1 MSAEVG
7 PQGGAAEVHW
17 PPRVTKERLRR
28 LYASEAAGM
37 LDEELL
43 DEVGITLYLR
53 CRAIL
58 DVYSALHRGMV
69 RCPRCEREQRD
80 TWVARE
86 QATRRN
92 PDPPIQCAT
101 CGWAT
106 TWNAYEA
113 TFRRRQLN
121 PGGATDY
128 FRAFLE
134 QYPRCGTPRARMLA
148 IDRLIH
154 EFHYSLRADP
164 SMPTRPAAVNLIDGR
179 LTDIVPF
186 LDALSDG
193 IVTPEMVATRRAWE
207 QTVDRW
213 ASQWATWADWRRR
226 QAEDDGESRN
236 SQQD

>member
-1 MSAEVG
+1 MSLE
-7 PQGGAAEVHW
+7 GGETPGASIVHW

-28 LYASEAAGM
+28 LYASEAAGL
-37 LDEELL
+37 LDDELL

-58 DVYSALHRGMV
+58 DVCGALHRGLV
-69 RCPRCEREQRD
+69 RCPGCERDGRE
-80 TWVARE
+80 TLVPRE

-92 PDPPIQCAT
+92 PDPAIACPT

-121 PGGATDY
+121 PGGATEY
-128 FRAFLE
+128 FQSFFDD
-134 QYPRCGTPRARMLA
+134 YPRCTTSPERMLA

-154 EFHYSLRADP
+154 AFHYSLRADP
-164 SMPTRPAAVNLIDGR
+164 SLPTRPAAVNLIEGR

-186 LDALSDG
+186 LDALSEG
-193 IVTPEMVATRRAWE
+193 IVTAEMVATRRNWE
-207 QTVDRW
+207 RTMDRW
-213 ASQWATWADWRRR
+213 ASQWATWADYGWRRKD
-226 QAEDDGESRN
+226 EG
-236 SQQD
+236 

>member
-1 MSAEVG
+1 MSHDRGETE
-7 PQGGAAEVHW
+7 GASEVHW

-28 LYASEAAGM
+28 LYASEAAGL

-69 RCPRCEREQRD
+69 RCPRCEREGRE
-80 TWVARE
+80 TMVARE

-92 PDPPIQCAT
+92 PDPAIVCSI

-121 PGGATDY
+121 PGGATEY
-128 FRAFLE
+128 FRAFVNA
-134 QYPRCGTPRARMLA
+134 YPRCSTPRERMLA

-164 SMPTRPAAVNLIDGR
+164 SVPTRPAAVNLIDGR

-186 LDALSDG
+186 LDALTEG
-193 IVTPEMVATRRAWE
+193 IVTPEMVGTRRAWE
-207 QTVDRW
+207 QTMDRW
-213 ASQWATWADWRRR
+213 ASQWATWADYGWRRV
-226 QAEDDGESRN
+226 DDG
-236 SQQD
+236 